1 MKILLTGASGFIGRN
16 LLARLLHAGHTVV
29 CVVRTPPKSSSDERV
44 SFVGIDF
51 NKAVSPAAWTPALDG
66 VDVVVNAVGILR
78 EAGGQTFEV
87 IHRAAPTAL
96 FAAAAEAGVK
106 HIVQMSALG
115 ADDHARSGYHLSKK
129 AADDFLIRL
138 PVRASIVQP
147 SLVYGPGGAS
157 AALFEMFASLPI
169 TLLPGGGRQM
179 IQPVHIDDLISAIQ
193 ALIESPAGNSGR
205 IAMAGPTAIT
215 LRDFYGTLRKSMDIA
230 RPARF
235 LPIPMPI
242 MRFIARAGNWLPSG
256 FLDSDTLSMLERG
269 NTAPADGIRALLGR
283 APRGVQQFVP
293 RGYARAAG
301 IQAKM
306 RWLAPVL
313 RISIGMVWVI
323 TGIVSLGIYPV
334 ESSYDLLARTGT
346 PEALMPLFLYGAAA
360 LDIALGILTLLPRR
374 SRWLWAGQAALVLG
388 YTIIISWKIP
398 EFWLHPYGPILKN
411 LPFLAGLWILY
422 ELEERSW
429 NT

>member
-16 LLARLLHAGHTVV
+16 LVTTLLHAGHTLV
-29 CVVRTPPKSSSDERV
+29 CAVRKPPNTSSHERV
-44 SFVGIDF
+44 SYVGIDF

-66 VDVVVNAVGILR
+66 VDVVINAVGILR
-78 EAGGQTFEV
+78 EAPGQTFDV

-96 FAAAAEAGVK
+96 FAAAAEAGVR
-106 HIVQMSALG
+106 HVVQMSALG
-115 ADDHARSGYHLSKK
+115 ADENARSGYHLSKK
-129 AADDFLIRL
+129 AADEFLLRL

-157 AALFEMFASLPI
+157 AALFELFSSLPV
-169 TLLPGGGRQM
+169 TMLPGGGRQM
-179 IQPVHIDDLISAIQ
+179 VQPVHIDDLVLAIQ
-193 ALIESPAGNSGR
+193 ALIESTQGDSGT
-205 IAMAGPTAIT
+205 IAMVGPTAIT
-215 LRDFYGTLRKSMDIA
+215 LRDFYSSLRKGMGIS
-230 RPARF
+230 RPPRF
-235 LPIPMPI
+235 LPVPMPL
-242 MRFIARAGNWLPSG
+242 MRFIARAGSRLPGG
-256 FLDSDTLSMLERG
+256 FLDSDTLAMLERG
-269 NTAPADGIRALLGR
+269 NTAPPDAIRALLGR

-293 RGYARAAG
+293 PAYARAAG
-301 IQAKM
+301 MQAKM
-306 RWLAPVL
+306 RWLLPIL
-313 RISIGMVWVI
+313 RISIGLVWLV

-334 ESSYDLLARTGT
+334 ESSYALLARTGT
-346 PEALMPLFLYGAAA
+346 PENLMPLFLYGAAA